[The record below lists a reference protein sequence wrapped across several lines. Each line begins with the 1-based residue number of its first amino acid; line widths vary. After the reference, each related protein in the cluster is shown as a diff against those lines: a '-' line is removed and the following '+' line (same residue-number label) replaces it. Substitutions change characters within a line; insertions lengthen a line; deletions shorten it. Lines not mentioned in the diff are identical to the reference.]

1 MTDVEFYRD
10 LCRPLGGVTSKRMFG
25 GLCLWHEGLA
35 FALVIDETLYLKVD
49 DDNRAAFEG
58 RGLPYFSYTTRT
70 GRTTVMSYARA
81 PEEIYDDPEVFSEW
95 ARGVDRRCAAGGGRE
110 GGEAGAAAGEAG
122 CGGAGGRLIGGCPR
136 ASFGR

>member
-95 ARGVDRRCAAGGGRE
+95 ARGSIGAARRAAAGKAAKPARRR
-110 GGEAGAAAGEAG
+110 AKPGAAAPQAD
-122 CGGAGGRLIGGCPR
+122 
-136 ASFGR
+136 